1 MGSLDNV
8 CIARTVY
15 WSGHLSTGLLPDGPA
30 EASGMTSS
38 TGNGTDIHVVLTFD
52 VDAELLWLARDPGS
66 ADKPVWLSQG
76 SYGIREGLPRILALL
91 TGTGIP
97 ASFFVP
103 ARNIE
108 AHPAE
113 IGTILEAGFAIQHHS
128 YSHTWP
134 ENLSPD
140 QEREEMQRAAQIIT
154 DFTGTAP
161 TGYRSPAGEFTPHT
175 LGLLAELGI
184 EFSSNMFDRD
194 SPYLLEVAGEESAIV
209 EFPFAWALDDAPFW
223 LYSNRLPG
231 RSMAAPSAV
240 LETWCREFDGLAAE
254 SGRCLVLAMHP
265 QVIGR
270 PSRMWVLGQ
279 FIEHALAGGG
289 RFTTLEALCTQ
300 LRPRLVAER
309 AGSPR

>member
-1 MGSLDNV
+1 MTND
-8 CIARTVY
+8 
-15 WSGHLSTGLLPDGPA
+15 P
-30 EASGMTSS
+30 ASGTP
-38 TGNGTDIHVVLTFD
+38 TDIAVVLTFD

-76 SYGIREGLPRILALL
+76 AYGIREGLPRILRTLASR
-91 TGTGIP
+91 GVP

-103 ARNIE
+103 ARNVE

-113 IGTILEAGFAIQHHS
+113 IAAILEAGFAIQHHS

-134 ENLSPD
+134 ENLSAA
-140 QEREEMQRAAQIIT
+140 QEREEMERAAQVLT

-175 LGLLAELGI
+175 LGLLTELGI

-194 SPYLLEVAGEESAIV
+194 SPYLLEVGGQQSGIV
-209 EFPFAWALDDAPFW
+209 EFPFAWSLDDAPFW

-240 LETWCREFDGLAAE
+240 LETWCREYDGLRAE
-254 SGRCLVLAMHP
+254 PGRCLVLAMHP

-270 PSRMWVLGQ
+270 PARMWVLGQ
-279 FIEHALAGGG
+279 FIEHVLADGG
-289 RFTTLEALCTQ
+289 RFATLEALCAQ
-300 LRPRLVAER
+300 LRPALLAAR
-309 AGSPR
+309 AGAAR